1 MVFTSNAVR
10 SRRCGNDNVVCFF
23 GVKFDFKSSIA
34 TVTVATPCDK
44 LILICRTILFPEYFT
59 LGVGKKKE
67 PGYEALCRTS

>member
-1 MVFTSNAVR
+1 MLLGLEGVVMIMWSASLVSNLI
-10 SRRCGNDNVVCFF
+10 SKD
-23 GVKFDFKSSIA
+23 SIA

-44 LILICRTILFPEYFT
+44 LVLICRTILFPEYFT